1 MILTHFG
8 LITKLLLM
16 VVQELQVQVDT
27 VLVKSQAY
35 SFTMHGMST

>member
-1 MILTHFG
+1 
-8 LITKLLLM
+8 M